1 MNKAKLFGMAFA
13 TLFNVSLYSEGT
25 VYYHDLKRAIVYD
38 NNSNGIFDSGS
49 KGFSSANLLS
59 QSQEDIL
66 SRYFKNELED
76 SIENIAK
83 NYDLQGIYFINDN
96 NRILSRFLLPEMPVT
111 VSRMEAQNLLDYLV
125 NTE

>member
-1 MNKAKLFGMAFA
+1 MNKIKLLGMAFA
-13 TLFNVSLYSEGT
+13 TLFNLSLYSEGT
-25 VYYHDLKRAIVYD
+25 VYYHDSSRAIVYD

-49 KGFSSANLLS
+49 KGFSSAYTLS
-59 QSQEDIL
+59 ESQEDIL
-66 SRYFKNELED
+66 ARYFKNELDD

-83 NYDLQGIYFINDN
+83 NYDLQGIYFSNDN